1 MVRGKSSSAPEPR
14 PGFANSQTEG
24 SGLIDIRA
32 MAASTLAASPS
43 PSGPSGGR
51 SDDLPGLGSAPVF
64 SPMAAPILM
73 PAAPS
78 GPPKW
83 MWAILGV
90 GVMAV
95 LGIVV
100 VGILLLTRK
109 PEQPVVAALPPGSAA
124 AAPQD
129 RCAGGGGGGQSGATA
144 GTPAA
149 TGTPAA
155 AAAGTPSAPVAQN
168 DKGEEKKHSGKSL
181 AEGARH
187 QARQG
192 GDRAGG
198 EERAG
203 RGQGGSAGG
212 ACPEEGQA

>member
-1 MVRGKSSSAPEPR
+1 SAAAEPR

-32 MAASTLAASPS
+32 MAASTLAASPAS
-43 PSGPSGGR
+43 SGGSSSAR
-51 SDDLPGLGSAPVF
+51 GEELPGFGNAPVF

-95 LGIVV
+95 IGIVI

-109 PEQPVVAALPPGSAA
+109 PESV
-124 AAPQD
+124 
-129 RCAGGGGGGQSGATA
+129 
-144 GTPAA
+144 
-149 TGTPAA
+149 
-155 AAAGTPSAPVAQN
+155 
-168 DKGEEKKHSGKSL
+168 
-181 AEGARH
+181 
-187 QARQG
+187 
-192 GDRAGG
+192 
-198 EERAG
+198 
-203 RGQGGSAGG
+203 
-212 ACPEEGQA
+212 